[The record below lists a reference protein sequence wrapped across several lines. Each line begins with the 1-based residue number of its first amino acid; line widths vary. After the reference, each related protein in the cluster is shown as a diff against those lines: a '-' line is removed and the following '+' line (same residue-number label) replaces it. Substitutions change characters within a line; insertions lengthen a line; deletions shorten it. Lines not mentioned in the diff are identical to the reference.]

1 MHTYLIVTDD
11 VNTKLRRPPK
21 SNRGPPRTTAAS
33 GMEVMT
39 NLIRVLVASSAI
51 ALSANAALANS
62 GKVDAE
68 IRNEIYHEHTAIPP
82 MSQGLMYGM
91 THHQAPPAVSTAPQS
106 KAATFHKVQKYHQ

>member
-1 MHTYLIVTDD
+1 MRTHFIVTDD
-11 VNTKLRRPPK
+11 VNK
-21 SNRGPPRTTAAS
+21 SFAARAEAIAVSQMTAAT

-39 NLIRVLVASSAI
+39 NLIRVLIASSAL

-91 THHQAPPAVSTAPQS
+91 THHQLPPAVSTAPQT
-106 KAATFHKVQKYHQ
+106 KAATFHRVQKYHQ